1 MCYSETNGESE
12 RVMGGARSSGSESGP
27 TGSRRLRPDHFS
39 TYVPRGVVRRLK
51 VVATI
56 RDMPLWA
63 VVTAAL
69 EDYLDEFQATHGR
82 LPAMD
87 DRARSE
93 EGQ

>member
-1 MCYSETNGESE
+1 MCYFGTNGESE

-87 DRARSE
+87 DRSRPKE
-93 EGQ
+93 E